1 MEPHVLEAGATGLV
15 GRAAMEQFARK
26 GVQTT
31 AVSRRRPW
39 DAYGADW
46 LSADLADTA
55 SATAVLGGLTDVTQV
70 VFAALH
76 EETELVSGWLE
87 ERHVR
92 RNGEMLKNL
101 VDVVDRAS
109 PVLRSVII
117 LQGPKAYGVHVGR
130 MRPGAREDRDERYE
144 VPNFYWAQENYLK
157 DKQRGR
163 PWSWTVIRPALVVGM
178 AVGGA
183 MNLVAA
189 LGVYAALLKRRGEPL
204 HYPGGAGAL
213 LEATDTDLMAR
224 AFDWAGGSPAA
235 ANQTFNVTNGELF
248 SLKDLWP
255 DIARAL
261 GMEVGD
267 DIPLGFADELPRRAA
282 EWDAIRAEHCLAAPA
297 MDAFIGQSFQFADF
311 VLARTLRAAPQ
322 SSAMSSIKIRRAG
335 FNDTLYS
342 DEMFAKW
349 FARYQAERLLP
360 PRDLDGA
367 RR

>member
-1 MEPHVLEAGATGLV
+1 MEPHVLVAGATGLV
-15 GRAAMEQFARK
+15 GRAAMEHFARE
-26 GVQTT
+26 GVKTT

-39 DAYGADW
+39 DTYGAAW
-46 LSADLADTA
+46 ISADLADEA
-55 SATAVLGGLTDVTQV
+55 ATAAALGTLTDVTQV

-76 EETELVSGWLE
+76 EEPELVSGWLE
-87 ERHVR
+87 DRHVR
-92 RNGEMLKNL
+92 RNGEMLRNL
-101 VDVVDRAS
+101 LDVVDRTA
-109 PVLRSVII
+109 PALRNVVI

-189 LGVYAALLKRRGEPL
+189 LGVYGALLKRRGEPL

-224 AFDWAGGSPAA
+224 AFDWAGVSTAA

-248 SLKDLWP
+248 SFREQWP
-255 DIARAL
+255 VIAQAV
-261 GMEVGD
+261 GMAMGPD
-267 DIPLGFADELPRRAA
+267 TPLSLAETLPGMAA
-282 EWDAIRAEHCLAAPA
+282 EWEAIRSKHGLVSGDLA
-297 MDAFIGQSFQFADF
+297 SFVGSSAQLADV
-311 VLARTLRAAPQ
+311 VLAPRLETPRASTP
-322 SSAMSSIKIRRAG
+322 MSTIKIRRAG

-349 FARYQAERLLP
+349 FARHQADGLLP
-360 PRDLDGA
+360 PP
-367 RR
+367 